1 MGLPKAFEALSVER
15 ALLKE
20 RAEALSRM
28 TDLFEE
34 AWREAWDLWR
44 RGPGRGKEED
54 LAAYEEALRRLRFRR
69 WCLLVQREALGLYRH
84 ERLEELYPL
93 PPIPASRDL
102 SGRGR
107 EAVDFAPSF
116 PYPTCGPTGR

>member
-15 ALLKE
+15 ALLQE
-20 RAEALSRM
+20 RAEALGRV

-34 AWREAWDLWR
+34 AWREAWGLWR
-44 RGPGRGKEED
+44 RGPGRGEEAD
-54 LAAYEEALRRLRFRR
+54 PAAYEEALRRLSFRR

-93 PPIPASRDL
+93 PPAPAGRDL
-102 SGRGR
+102 SGSEG
-107 EAVDFAPSF
+107 V
-116 PYPTCGPTGR
+116 G